1 MLMSRNG
8 IGIQGVTAATS
19 PWRCA
24 RPTRQLASVCRS
36 ILGCT
41 LWINRTAFSKPI
53 CLLRSR
59 WHAHGRHL
67 DVIWTSFGHHMDVIL
82 EVVLDII
89 LDVIWTSFG
98 RHFRRHFRRH
108 LDIFWTSFGHLLD
121 IIWTSFWRSFWTSF
135 GHLLDII
142 WTSFWRSFWTSFGH
156 HFRRHLDVI
165 WTSFGRHL
173 RRHLDVIWASFWRSF
188 WTSFGP
194 GAGDRRRFWRG
205 RLINH
210 RRRVWVAN
218 NPLCVSLPIGAS
230 FNWWNRCESYCPNR
244 EFEAGE
250 K

>member
-1 MLMSRNG
+1 MSNFMICFGSIRSGNQMLMSRNG

-98 RHFRRHFRRH
+98 RH
-108 LDIFWTSFGHLLD
+108 LDV
-121 IIWTSFWRSFWTSF
+121 IW
-135 GHLLDII
+135 
-142 WTSFWRSFWTSFGH
+142 
-156 HFRRHLDVI
+156 DVI
-165 WTSFGRHL
+165 WTSYGRHFGGHFGRHL
-173 RRHLDVIWASFWRSF
+173 DLELGIGGDFDV
-188 WTSFGP
+188 G
-194 GAGDRRRFWRG
+194 
-205 RLINH
+205 
-210 RRRVWVAN
+210 V
-218 NPLCVSLPIGAS
+218 
-230 FNWWNRCESYCPNR
+230 
-244 EFEAGE
+244 
-250 K
+250 

>member
-24 RPTRQLASVCRS
+24 HPTRQLASVCRS

-67 DVIWTSFGHHMDVIL
+67 DVIWTSFGHHFRRHLDIFWTSYGRHFGGRVGRL
-82 EVVLDII
+82 LDII

-98 RHFRRHFRRH
+98 R
-108 LDIFWTSFGHLLD
+108 I
-121 IIWTSFWRSFWTSF
+121 
-135 GHLLDII
+135 
-142 WTSFWRSFWTSFGH
+142 
-156 HFRRHLDVI
+156 LDVI

>member
-89 LDVIWTSFG
+89 LDVIWTYFG
-98 RHFRRHFRRH
+98 RI
-108 LDIFWTSFGHLLD
+108 LDV
-121 IIWTSFWRSFWTSF
+121 IW
-135 GHLLDII
+135 
-142 WTSFWRSFWTSFGH
+142 
-156 HFRRHLDVI
+156 DVI